1 MSEDGVTMN
10 IEISNYT
17 KVIKKATIL
26 ENVNLSM
33 HSGNIYGLRGVNG
46 SGKTMLLRAVCGLIY
61 PTMGKVMIDDEVLGR
76 DISFPRSVG
85 TLIENPAFLPNY
97 TGFKNLQLIASLKM
111 VATDEMIEEALSDV
125 GLNPKDERTF
135 RKYSLGMKQ
144 KLGIAAAIMEQPD
157 LILLDEPFN
166 ALDDESIER
175 VKKLIFREKERGA
188 LIILACHDLT
198 AIRSLSDQIIYI
210 SDGKII
216 KIEDGE

>member
-1 MSEDGVTMN
+1 MN

-111 VATDEMIEEALSDV
+111 VATDEMIEEAKEETKEETTWVQFMTVLMTIVNFACLLSA
-125 GLNPKDERTF
+125 N
-135 RKYSLGMKQ
+135 LGM
-144 KLGIAAAIMEQPD
+144 MN
-157 LILLDEPFN
+157 LLPIP
-166 ALDDESIER
+166 ALDGGRILFVLIEAIAGR
-175 VKKLIFREKERGA
+175 PVPREKENIVTAVGV
-188 LIILACHDLT
+188 ILLLLLTVFVFFNDLGNV
-198 AIRSLSDQIIYI
+198 LH
-210 SDGKII
+210 G
-216 KIEDGE
+216 

>member
-1 MSEDGVTMN
+1 MN

-33 HSGNIYGLRGVNG
+33 HSGNIYGLKGVNG

-144 KLGIAAAIMEQPD
+144 KLGIAAAIM
-157 LILLDEPFN
+157 
-166 ALDDESIER
+166 
-175 VKKLIFREKERGA
+175 
-188 LIILACHDLT
+188 
-198 AIRSLSDQIIYI
+198 
-210 SDGKII
+210 
-216 KIEDGE
+216 